1 MSGARWCLLR
11 LLRGCEVLWT
21 WFGEMDWYGRTS
33 LRAGAL
39 PPLSLA
45 CTHGTFTLV
54 LRLASEPFAP
64 IPVSY
69 IGALRSGQ
77 KTPHSPYTTSHYDR
91 SYHTLVY
98 LNNLPS
104 LLPLL
109 PPRTTITYPPSTYS
123 THLHHHALL
132 PPSSS
137 FLLLPPFP
145 FPFYSRS
152 YGHRPRTCRPSLGS
166 SIYRPPIR

>member
-98 LNNLPS
+98 LHTSPAS
-104 LLPLL
+104 YPL
-109 PPRTTITYPPSTYS
+109 PPRMAITYPSSTYS
-123 THLHHHALL
+123 THLPHHALL
-132 PPSSS
+132 PLPPSS
-137 FLLLPPFP
+137 FLLSPSFLPPDP
-145 FPFYSRS
+145 